1 MNINYAVNAK
11 TVLYVEDDD
20 NDALFMRKAF
30 EKAGITNPLH
40 IVHDGQEAIDF
51 LAGNGKF
58 VDRQQYQIPCLALLD
73 LNLPKR
79 SGLEVL
85 RWIREQ
91 PGFFTLVVVI
101 MSASNQDLDIHRAY
115 SLGANAYLVKPPS
128 GLELLEMAQ
137 TIHKFWLGQN
147 QTPPACLQFKERIF
161 IGAQH
166 LRQDAARAY

>member
-1 MNINYAVNAK
+1 MNNNYAMSAK

-30 EKAGITNPLH
+30 EKAGITNPLR

-51 LAGNGKF
+51 LAGNREF
-58 VDRQQYQIPCLALLD
+58 VDRQQYPLPCLVLLD
-73 LNLPKR
+73 LNLPKK

-91 PGFFTLVVVI
+91 PGFFTLIVVI
-101 MSASNQDLDIHRAY
+101 MSASNQEMDIHRAY

-128 GLELLEMAQ
+128 AVELLDMAQ
-137 TIHKFWLGQN
+137 TIYKFWLGHN
-147 QTPPACLQFKERIF
+147 QTPPACLQFKGNNLIS
-161 IGAQH
+161 AQH
-166 LRQDAARAY
+166 LHQDAARTY